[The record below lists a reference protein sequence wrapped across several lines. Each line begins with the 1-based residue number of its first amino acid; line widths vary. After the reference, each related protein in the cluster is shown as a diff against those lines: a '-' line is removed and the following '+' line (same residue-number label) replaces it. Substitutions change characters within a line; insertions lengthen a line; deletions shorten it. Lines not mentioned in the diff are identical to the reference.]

1 MRLPTT
7 GLVLMGRL
15 GTAALPLVRGLGV
28 ATADAD
34 GCGVAT
40 TDGCEV
46 GWAGP
51 PTGEPDETA
60 FPVGLVSTWAAPASM
75 GGGGGIRLPL
85 TGGSSRGLPLQP

>member
-34 GCGVAT
+34 GCGVAAT
-40 TDGCEV
+40 NGFDV
-46 GWAGP
+46 GWA
-51 PTGEPDETA
+51 EVS
-60 FPVGLVSTWAAPASM
+60 VGTVSTWAEPASM
-75 GGGGGIRLPL
+75 GGGGGGIRLPL
-85 TGGSSRGLPLQP
+85 TGGSSRGLPLQPM